1 MSCSLTV
8 AAVNSLSSY
17 PDLLEDLLEA
27 CDLLRPLG
35 SHEAPKI
42 YPVDAGPDCEV
53 NEFDATSDAF
63 VVAVLDDELELFLWL
78 K

>member
-1 MSCSLTV
+1 M
-8 AAVNSLSSY
+8 
-17 PDLLEDLLEA
+17 EA
-27 CDLLRPLG
+27 CNLLRPLG

-42 YPVDAGPDCEV
+42 YPVDARPDGEV

-78 K
+78 QRLLVKDQLPQLEGTLTRDQRTL

>member
-1 MSCSLTV
+1 MET
-8 AAVNSLSSY
+8 
-17 PDLLEDLLEA
+17 

-42 YPVDAGPDCEV
+42 YPVDAGPDGEV

-78 K
+78 QRLLVKDQLPQLEGTLTRNKRTL

>member
-1 MSCSLTV
+1 M
-8 AAVNSLSSY
+8 
-17 PDLLEDLLEA
+17 EA

-42 YPVDAGPDCEV
+42 YPVDAGPDGEV

>member
-1 MSCSLTV
+1 M
-8 AAVNSLSSY
+8 
-17 PDLLEDLLEA
+17 EA

-42 YPVDAGPDCEV
+42 YPVDAGPDGEV

-78 K
+78 QRLLVKDQLPQLEAALTRDQRTL

>member
-1 MSCSLTV
+1 M
-8 AAVNSLSSY
+8 
-17 PDLLEDLLEA
+17 EA
-27 CDLLRPLG
+27 CNLLCPLG

-42 YPVDAGPDCEV
+42 YPVDAGPDGEV

-78 K
+78 QRLLVKDQLPQLEAALTRDQRTL